1 MKRQFWYRILVV
13 PLFLGLF
20 AGVVAATAA
29 TQPPQSQA
37 VHALITVDTTAD
49 DLTDNGNCTLR
60 EAITA
65 ANMGA
70 AVDMCP
76 AGSITTTVISLPA
89 GTYTLTIPGNLEND
103 SQTGD
108 LDILSTVVISGAGQD
123 EPIINGN
130 GLDRIFDVRD
140 AGHATMS
147 HLTSTGGANNGG
159 GEGGGARAVLGG
171 TIHLSH
177 VHVTANSSQ
186 NGGGLG
192 VLTGTLTIE
201 DVQITQNMATAVG
214 GGIVNTNGTVN
225 ISYSHILGNE
235 SGSSGGGISN
245 LAADGNASLTIRD
258 SDVMDNV
265 AGNNGGG
272 LGNVFDTGQTAM
284 LLVERVTISGNSAA
298 VGDNGLVGLGGGLTN
313 NVFIGAASGSGIVT
327 IRDSVISGNQAT
339 NGGGIGNT
347 PATATGFVTMQVTVE
362 NSSITGNMVSGNGVQ
377 TGNGGGIASLDG
389 SLTVINS
396 TISGNTAAGTAGTPS
411 VSGLGGAMLIGS
423 QALPNNVT
431 LVANTIANNT
441 AVTGVS
447 GIAHASLGGAT
458 TAQFKNNIIAGNVGL
473 NCLNQGGT
481 MTSLGYNL
489 ESTDSCGFGQA
500 NDLVDTDPLLEGLT
514 ADGATYVHPL
524 MANSPA
530 IDAGSCT
537 DADDNPLT
545 TDQRGVGRPQGAGCD
560 MGAYEWVLPEMTIT
574 VDSTADDLTDNGNCT
589 LREAVEAANTKT
601 AVDMC
606 PAGGLTTTIMVP
618 AGTYTLTI
626 PGHIE
631 NNNQTGD
638 LDILSN
644 VVLIGAGQ
652 AETILNANGL
662 DRFLDVY
669 DTGRAD
675 ISHLTITGGL
685 SNETSSGGGL
695 RVYYAHADVHH
706 IVLHDNVADTPNPD
720 FGGGGGGIYFI
731 GSAGSLMNAEVRDNI
746 AFSVGGGVH
755 IRNSNV
761 VISQTLIQ
769 ENSTQVASGAGLYNA
784 ASDADSTVTIVDS
797 QIISNTSAAN
807 AGGVSN
813 VVGTGLTATMLIENT
828 RISGNSA
835 ALDNSV
841 STGAGGGVSNGVFIG
856 TSSGTASMTIRDSV
870 IRQNTAT
877 NGAGIS
883 STPAGAVGFVITEVT
898 VENSV
903 IADNTAAGNA
913 AQTGNGGGILAL
925 DGSLTVINST
935 ISGNTAAGTGGGA
948 ALSGVGGGI
957 VVGSQA
963 LPGNTTLVANTIVNN
978 TAVTGASGL
987 ANVNVGTGSVVTA
1000 KNNILADNVG
1010 ANCVNNGGT
1019 ITSLG
1024 YNLDSGPTCA
1034 AFFNQATDLTSTDP
1048 MLGPLTA
1055 DGDTYVHPLMAG
1067 SPAIDAGSCTDA
1079 NGDLILFD
1087 QRGVSRPQG
1096 ATCDIG
1102 AYEFVAEVVP
1112 VYGINLSV
1120 ATTALSGTVGTAVTY
1135 TLSLTNTGDMTDT
1148 FDITLTGAVWTVT
1161 GTTSIELGVGEAAQ
1175 FDVTVWV
1182 PADAEDGA
1190 MDSVIVMATSQ
1201 GDDTMSD
1208 SVVLMTTAVAD
1219 STEPPTYTIFLPLVT
1234 R

>member
-1 MKRQFWYRILVV
+1 
-13 PLFLGLF
+13 
-20 AGVVAATAA
+20 
-29 TQPPQSQA
+29 
-37 VHALITVDTTAD
+37 
-49 DLTDNGNCTLR
+49 
-60 EAITA
+60 
-65 ANMGA
+65 
-70 AVDMCP
+70 
-76 AGSITTTVISLPA
+76 
-89 GTYTLTIPGNLEND
+89 
-103 SQTGD
+103 
-108 LDILSTVVISGAGQD
+108 
-123 EPIINGN
+123 
-130 GLDRIFDVRD
+130 
-140 AGHATMS
+140 
-147 HLTSTGGANNGG
+147 
-159 GEGGGARAVLGG
+159 
-171 TIHLSH
+171 
-177 VHVTANSSQ
+177 
-186 NGGGLG
+186 
-192 VLTGTLTIE
+192 
-201 DVQITQNMATAVG
+201 
-214 GGIVNTNGTVN
+214 
-225 ISYSHILGNE
+225 
-235 SGSSGGGISN
+235 
-245 LAADGNASLTIRD
+245 
-258 SDVMDNV
+258 
-265 AGNNGGG
+265 
-272 LGNVFDTGQTAM
+272 
-284 LLVERVTISGNSAA
+284 
-298 VGDNGLVGLGGGLTN
+298 
-313 NVFIGAASGSGIVT
+313 
-327 IRDSVISGNQAT
+327 
-339 NGGGIGNT
+339 
-347 PATATGFVTMQVTVE
+347 
-362 NSSITGNMVSGNGVQ
+362 
-377 TGNGGGIASLDG
+377 
-389 SLTVINS
+389 
-396 TISGNTAAGTAGTPS
+396 
-411 VSGLGGAMLIGS
+411 
-423 QALPNNVT
+423 
-431 LVANTIANNT
+431 
-441 AVTGVS
+441 
-447 GIAHASLGGAT
+447 
-458 TAQFKNNIIAGNVGL
+458 
-473 NCLNQGGT
+473 
-481 MTSLGYNL
+481 
-489 ESTDSCGFGQA
+489 
-500 NDLVDTDPLLEGLT
+500 
-514 ADGATYVHPL
+514 
-524 MANSPA
+524 
-530 IDAGSCT
+530 
-537 DADDNPLT
+537 
-545 TDQRGVGRPQGAGCD
+545 
-560 MGAYEWVLPEMTIT
+560 
-574 VDSTADDLTDNGNCT
+574 
-589 LREAVEAANTKT
+589 
-601 AVDMC
+601 
-606 PAGGLTTTIMVP
+606 
-618 AGTYTLTI
+618 
-626 PGHIE
+626 
-631 NNNQTGD
+631 
-638 LDILSN
+638 
-644 VVLIGAGQ
+644 
-652 AETILNANGL
+652 
-662 DRFLDVY
+662 
-669 DTGRAD
+669 
-675 ISHLTITGGL
+675 
-685 SNETSSGGGL
+685 
-695 RVYYAHADVHH
+695 
-706 IVLHDNVADTPNPD
+706 
-720 FGGGGGGIYFI
+720 
-731 GSAGSLMNAEVRDNI
+731 MNAEVRDNI

-769 ENSTQVASGAGLYNA
+769 ENSTQVASGGGLYNA

-883 STPAGAVGFVITEVT
+883 RTPAGAVGFVTTALT

-1161 GTTSIELGVGEAAQ
+1161 GTTSIELGVGETAQ
-1175 FDVTVWV
+1175 LDVTVWV

-1190 MDSVIVMATSQ
+1190 MDSVTITATSQ
-1201 GDDTMSD
+1201 GDDTVSD
-1208 SVVLMTTAVAD
+1208 SVVLMTTAVAE
-1219 STEPPTYTIFLPLVT
+1219 STEPSTYTIFLPLIT